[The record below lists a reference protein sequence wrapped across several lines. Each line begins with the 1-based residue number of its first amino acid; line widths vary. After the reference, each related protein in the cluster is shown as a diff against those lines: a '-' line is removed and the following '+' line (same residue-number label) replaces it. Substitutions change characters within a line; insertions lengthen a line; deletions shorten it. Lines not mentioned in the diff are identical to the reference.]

1 MPATAYE
8 IPHLTVEDFLGLPVR
23 IGASISPDGT
33 RIAYLAPW
41 RNRLKVWVT
50 GIGTGEQP
58 RRVTAEA
65 LRSVRTYHWTDDPR
79 WLLYEQDRDGDENW
93 RIYRVD
99 LENPDA
105 EAVELTP
112 FPGVRAMGLEMPVTW
127 PGKAIL
133 RLNGRDPA
141 EFDLYT
147 LDIATGELTMLARNP
162 GLVADLI
169 CTPDGDV
176 CALALTADGDIELSQ
191 WDVGTGA
198 LRPVRTFDG
207 ADHPMGVQPFQLT
220 PDGTGAWIGSSRG
233 SDRTRLVRLDLTTGA
248 ETEVDSHPAHD
259 LDTRST
265 VHPEVPSPLIIDRC
279 TGDLIGVRYLGERQV
294 IHPLDPHFAA
304 VLENLEQLSDGD
316 LAAVSSDVCGQR

>member
-1 MPATAYE
+1 MGDR
-8 IPHLTVEDFLGLPVR
+8 H
-23 IGASISPDGT
+23 
-33 RIAYLAPW
+33 
-41 RNRLKVWVT
+41 
-50 GIGTGEQP
+50 
-58 RRVTAEA
+58 
-65 LRSVRTYHWTDDPR
+65 
-79 WLLYEQDRDGDENW
+79 RDGDENW

-147 LDIATGELTMLARNP
+147 LDIATGELTMPARNP

-207 ADHPMGVQPFQLT
+207 ADHPMGVRPFQLT

-233 SDRTRLVRLDLTTGA
+233 SDRTRQRKGVS
-248 ETEVDSHPAHD
+248 EPPH
-259 LDTRST
+259 RSEKARGDRRGRCERSG
-265 VHPEVPSPLIIDRC
+265 HGRSARHRRAGSSSKREQLRYVP
-279 TGDLIGVRYLGERQV
+279 VQRQV
-294 IHPLDPHFAA
+294 PDLHRRAEDPWRTAELLRGNYLCDNGKGKVWIHHF
-304 VLENLEQLSDGD
+304 NNGD
-316 LAAVSSDVCGQR
+316 RHFSPGKCKITFITIY